1 MTIAKSRPF
10 AEKSAVEVA
19 ILYVAFANHLSDVD
33 LQALSRSME
42 EKFSVDLPGSEQSV
56 GQTIPLAVVN
66 GIAQQVAVDGTQ
78 QLHEVSRFLA
88 LNNGRFAKRLRGSGN
103 VVSFE
108 CHVYKDFNEFKENI
122 ANYLIPILKTLNKE
136 FQIAELG
143 FIINNKFLYEDNLTK
158 DNYSHKELFRVKSPR
173 LTPASYNFSPL
184 WHLFQGWFVE
194 LEEIDNLILNQLNIS
209 NSRLNSENSFFT
221 TIEHRALYRINSQ
234 AIPLQKIIKHLESND
249 LLNKMHSESLNI
261 LKDLL
266 TDKKL
271 AEIGISHD

>member
-10 AEKSAVEVA
+10 AEKNAVEVA

-42 EKFSVDLPGSEQSV
+42 EKFSADLPGSEQSG
-56 GQTIPLAVVN
+56 GQTIQLAVAN
-66 GIAQQVAVDGTQ
+66 GIAQQVAVDGGQ
-78 QLHEVSRFLA
+78 QLHEVSRFLS
-88 LNNGRFAKRLRGSGN
+88 LNNGRFAKRLRGTGN
-103 VVSFE
+103 LISFE
-108 CHVYKDFNEFKENI
+108 CHVYESFIDFKEDI
-122 ANYLIPILKTLNKE
+122 AKYLIPILKTINKE
-136 FQIAELG
+136 FQVAELG
-143 FIINNKFLYEDNLTK
+143 FIVNNKFLYEDNLNK
-158 DNYSHKELFRVKSPR
+158 DNYSHKELFRVKSPL
-173 LTPASYNFSPL
+173 LTPNSYKFSPL

-221 TIEHRALYRINSQ
+221 AIEHRAIYRINSQ
-234 AIPLQKIIKHLESND
+234 VIKLQNIIEQLESND
-249 LLNKMHSESLNI
+249 LLDKMHFESLNI